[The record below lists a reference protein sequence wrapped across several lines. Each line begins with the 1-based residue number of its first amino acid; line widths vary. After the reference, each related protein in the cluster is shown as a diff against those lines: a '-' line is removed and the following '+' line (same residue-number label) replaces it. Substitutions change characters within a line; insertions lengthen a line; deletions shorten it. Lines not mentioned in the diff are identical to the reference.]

1 MREETGRVMRV
12 DEQGVWV
19 TVLRKST
26 CSACTNQ
33 AGCGQGVMERL
44 GIGQSSSPIHAVT
57 ELTLS
62 VGDKVVIGIPEETLV
77 QSAVLV
83 YLLPLLALL
92 AAAGL
97 ATQWQWSEPAVIA
110 LSLGCLVL
118 CAVVVRVG
126 VARYANK
133 PHQKP
138 VVLRAELS
146 AATLPAET
154 F

>member
-1 MREETGRVMRV
+1 MLEETGRVTRV

-26 CSACTNQ
+26 CSACSNQ
-33 AGCGQGVMERL
+33 AGCGQGMMERL

-62 VGDKVVIGIPEETLV
+62 VGDKVVIGIPEEALV
-77 QSAVLV
+77 QSAIFV

-92 AAAGL
+92 AGAGL

-110 LSLGCLVL
+110 LSFGCLVF

-126 VARYANK
+126 VARYADK